1 MNDQNQ
7 STGTAGLIIAA
18 LQSHFRA
25 KKDQAVAQLSVY
37 VNYPAGVAE
46 HPNLVDECVALVKQ
60 ISEAEDNLRVVQNLF
75 VRKD

>member
-7 STGTAGLIIAA
+7 SAGTAGLIITA

-46 HPNLVDECVALVKQ
+46 HPNLVDECVTLVKQ